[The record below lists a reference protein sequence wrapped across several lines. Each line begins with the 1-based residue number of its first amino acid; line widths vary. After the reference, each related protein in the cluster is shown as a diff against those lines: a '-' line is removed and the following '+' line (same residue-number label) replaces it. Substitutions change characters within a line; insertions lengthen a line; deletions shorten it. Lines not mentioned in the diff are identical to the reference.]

1 MLTSLASAMIQ
12 LPISEFQ
19 YSHASFGTLYGQL
32 DLPWFPMD
40 DIPPVPDPRLSTD
53 PIIQSSDPALYH
65 RAAVLLDEIQLVFP
79 LTFPAL

>member
-32 DLPWFPMD
+32 DLPWFPVD
-40 DIPPVPDPRLSTD
+40 DIPPKAVPRLSTD
-53 PIIQSSDPALYH
+53 PIIQSSDAALYQ
-65 RAAVLLDEIQLVFP
+65 RALLLLDETQNIFKF
-79 LTFPAL
+79 TFPTL

>member
-1 MLTSLASAMIQ
+1 MLTSLASAM
-12 LPISEFQ
+12 FQ
-19 YSHASFGTLYGQL
+19 PLFEYIHASFGTSYGQL
-32 DLPWFPMD
+32 NIPWFPVD

-65 RAAVLLDEIQLVFP
+65 RAVLLDEIQLVFP

>member
-19 YSHASFGTLYGQL
+19 YFQASFGTLYGQL
-32 DLPWFPMD
+32 DIPWSPVDDMLP
-40 DIPPVPDPRLSTD
+40 VLVPRLSTD
-53 PIIQSSDPALYH
+53 PIIQSSDSALFH
-65 RAAVLLDEIQLVFP
+65 RAMLLDEIQLVFP

>member
-1 MLTSLASAMIQ
+1 MLTSLESAIIQ
-12 LPISEFQ
+12 PPLLSQ

-32 DLPWFPMD
+32 DLPWAPLD
-40 DIPPVPDPRLSTD
+40 DTPPKSVPTSSTD
-53 PIIQSSDPALYH
+53 PINQSSDGASYH